1 MSYYCNRDCF
11 DEFKHIEPDTIDLVV
26 VDLPYGQTHCQWDV
40 KIDLGEM
47 WKQLKR
53 ICTKRCVYV
62 FFTTTKYGVEIINS
76 NKKWFKYDIVWKK
89 SKLLGWLGTKYAPL
103 RSHEMIYVFAK
114 GPTTYNPQKTPGKP
128 WKTKEGKYKDN
139 IKDIY
144 GFDGNIAKE
153 NKTGDRQPISII
165 QFNNP
170 IKSLHRTQKPT
181 DLCEWLIK
189 TYSNEN
195 DTVLDFCMG
204 SGSTIEA
211 CINTNRQYIGIEMN
225 KENYDIADKRLKE
238 IIESKKNNALI
249 V

>member
-26 VDLPYGQTHCQWDV
+26 VDLPYGQTACKWDV
-40 KIDLGEM
+40 KIDLEEM

-62 FFTTTKYGVEIINS
+62 FFTTTKYGVELIQS
-76 NKKWFKYDIVWKK
+76 NPKWFRYDIVWEKTANCGYLNANRMVMRK
-89 SKLLGWLGTKYAPL
+89 
-103 RSHEMIYVFAK
+103 HEMIYIFSK
-114 GPTTYNPQKTPGKP
+114 KQSTYNPQKTKGKP
-128 WKTKEGKYKDN
+128 YYVPGN
-139 IKDIY
+139 NQILNAY
-144 GFDGNIAKE
+144 GTTCVPSHE
-153 NKTGDRQPISII
+153 NKTGDRHPTSII
-165 QFNNP
+165 KFNNP

-181 DLCEWLIK
+181 DLCEWLIR

-195 DTVLDFCMG
+195 DMVLDFCMG

-225 KENYDIADKRLKE
+225 KENYDVADKRLKE
-238 IIESKKNNALI
+238 ITESKKNNAL
-249 V
+249 